1 FIYAVVAAVFGLAV
15 VGELLLRRSVAL
27 SQMVG
32 ARDVPQSVLI
42 DRIGFQV
49 RQRQPVHVFKIV
61 GIYLNRLLQEV
72 LRGRIVLGLECG
84 EPGGSSEDLL
94 HLGLQFVE
102 LSIGHAFRLLRRRQ
116 PVQPSFC
123 KLPDLGK
130 IFRRFRLVFLDERY
144 NRQSA
149 NVVGIFLQDLVRNIL
164 HFVLIAG
171 LLITA

>member
-42 DRIGFQV
+42 DRIGFPG

-61 GIYLNRLLQEV
+61 GIYLNRLLQES
-72 LRGRIVLGLECG
+72 LRGRIVLGLECS

-102 LSIGHAFRLLRRRQ
+102 VSIGHAFRLLRRGQR
-116 PVQPSFC
+116 VQPSLPQ
-123 KLPDLGK
+123 LPDLGK
-130 IFRRFRLVFLDERY
+130 IFRRFRLVLLDERD

-149 NVVGIFLQDLVRNIL
+149 NVVGILFQDLVRGFFPL
-164 HFVLIAG
+164 GLIAP
-171 LLITA
+171 